1 MPDLVFDHY
10 TMRVKNLDRSA
21 TFYKKVVGLKEIYN
35 KTEKEYIRWFSLGNG
50 ELHIAEKP
58 DEVVETHVG
67 IHIALS
73 VADLDAFM
81 NKLRDNDIVIH
92 NSKGTPNQITNR
104 ADGVRQIIFKD
115 PDNYWIEVNEAK

>member
-21 TFYKKVVGLKEIYN
+21 TFYKEVLGLKEIYN

-50 ELHIAEKP
+50 ELHLAEKP

-67 IHIALS
+67 LHIALS
-73 VADLDAFM
+73 IENMDAFM
-81 NKLRDNDIVIH
+81 EKLKRNNITIH
-92 NSKGTPNQITNR
+92 NSKGTAGELTVR
-104 ADGVRQIIFKD
+104 ADGVRQIYFKD
-115 PDNYWIEVNEAK
+115 PDNYWIEVNEAL